1 MRDYENQVYA
11 LREFDDSEKFLV
23 AFSNEKLIRDPATQ
37 GIYAHIR
44 YVKNMYDSL

>member
-23 AFSNEKLIRDPATQ
+23 AFSNENLFEILQRRAFMRISAT
-37 GIYAHIR
+37 
-44 YVKNMYDSL
+44 